1 MLNDALT
8 KAAKS
13 VSDAIRQTDEHKAY
27 IEQKK
32 LVRSNPETMKLIE
45 RARFIQEK
53 LMEIPENDRN
63 SDYVD
68 SLQDEYEEL
77 TENTSV
83 YEYMR
88 IESLYVAMVQ
98 EALGT
103 IVEEI
108 DIDIT

>member
-32 LVRSNPETMKLIE
+32 LVRSNLETKKLIE

-63 SDYVD
+63 SDYAE
-68 SLQDEYEEL
+68 SIQNEYEEI

-83 YEYMR
+83 YDYLRAEAVYMTMIQEVLGNI
-88 IESLYVAMVQ
+88 IETV
-98 EALGT
+98 
-103 IVEEI
+103 
-108 DIDIT
+108 DIDI